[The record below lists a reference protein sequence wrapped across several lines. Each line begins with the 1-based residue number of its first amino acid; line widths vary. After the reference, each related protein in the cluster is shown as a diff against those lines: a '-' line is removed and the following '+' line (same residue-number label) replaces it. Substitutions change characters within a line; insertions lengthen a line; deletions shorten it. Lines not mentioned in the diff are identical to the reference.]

1 MNILKRSAK
10 IIFNIFKN
18 IKELAGIAEFIGNGN
33 KNVTFS
39 GNPNLYKYHSPEQQI
54 YQHLFELVQLEA
66 ANEIIERFR
75 NLFIEGTNY
84 PDKEIYKALEE
95 ITISKKTESEFY
107 LFLNRCC
114 HILINRWY
122 MQPQMHYAIYQLID
136 IFNNPSSQRRMIT
149 SRNKSI
155 RRLHVLVKGFT
166 KSEQYSTL
174 QRLAQVI
181 NQTTNS
187 ESKDKNQPLITLI
200 RRYPYL
206 YEHCLLNEDA
216 TIEHQWIVKQIQA
229 QMQRKFEID
238 LSQYVTYQV
247 RLAQIAA
254 NNSSLS
260 GTNRIIHPVNNPTLL
275 SDAQV
280 NIALKSFLGKV
291 EGENSYKDLA
301 HNFLHYS
308 SQATCFLA
316 FKDDLYEYLIS
327 GIDWEYGKRQFHQRL
342 YLQLQK
348 TLPQADFQKV
358 NDFLLVRTCQQLLN
372 FLIVETSSSPQH
384 FTFIDLITNQ
394 GSICVIGL
402 LLKITLICRKVKP
415 YLTNR
420 FAILFNHYE
429 SANASSIDWF
439 IQSLE
444 ELNIALSI
452 HFGNIDL
459 SYFK

>member
-1 MNILKRSAK
+1 MIS
-10 IIFNIFKN
+10 
-18 IKELAGIAEFIGNGN
+18 
-33 KNVTFS
+33 V
-39 GNPNLYKYHSPEQQI
+39 NPNLYKYDSSQQQI
-54 YQHLFELVQLEA
+54 YKHLFDLVQLES
-66 ANEIIERFR
+66 ANKTIERFR
-75 NLFIEGTNY
+75 VLFIDGTNY
-84 PDKEIYKALEE
+84 PQKEILSALDE
-95 ITISKKTESEFY
+95 ITASNKAEKEFH

-122 MQPQMHYAIYQLID
+122 MQPQTHHAIYQLIT
-136 IFNNPSSQRRMIT
+136 IFNKPPSKKRTIT

-155 RRLHVLVKGFT
+155 RRLHELLKGFV

-181 NQTTNS
+181 NRTTHS
-187 ESKDKNQPLITLI
+187 ESKNGDRSLITLI
-200 RRYPYL
+200 PRYSYL
-206 YEHCLLNEDA
+206 HQHCLLNEDA
-216 TIEHQWIVKQIQA
+216 TIEQQWIVKQIQA
-229 QMQRKFEID
+229 QVQKKFEID

-247 RLAQIAA
+247 RVAQVAA

-275 SDAQV
+275 SDDRV
-280 NIALKSFLGKV
+280 NQALKSFMGKV

-301 HNFLHYS
+301 NNFLHYS
-308 SQATCFLA
+308 SQATCFRA

-327 GIDWEYGKRQFHQRL
+327 GIDWEYGKHQFHQRL
-342 YLQLQK
+342 YTQLQN
-348 TLPQADFQKV
+348 TLPRADFEKV
-358 NDFLLVRTCQQLLN
+358 SDFLIVRTCTQLLN
-372 FLIVETSSSPQH
+372 FLVVESSSSPQH

-394 GSICVIGL
+394 GSIRLIGL
-402 LLKITLICRKVKP
+402 LLKIVLICRKVKP
-415 YLTNR
+415 YLTKR

-429 SANASSIDWF
+429 SKNHRNINWF
-439 IQSLE
+439 VETLE